1 MSTECETMRELYA
14 IRERIAEEIKDM
26 TPEEQAEY
34 FRKDAEKTM
43 AELGIPLKR
52 PGPTPALRR

>member
-1 MSTECETMRELYA
+1 MSTDDKTLQELYA
-14 IRERIAEEIKDM
+14 IRERVSEEIDGM

-34 FRKDAEKTM
+34 FKKGAEKTM

-52 PGPTPALRR
+52 PEPETAAR